1 MRHAVVRVSFRS
13 LMVQRDQ
20 WDTYWGPKKIIFLI
34 REIDDAAMAAASME
48 SCRFVVLRCPGGRL
62 GSVVD
67 VRNRR
72 RRVCGRFHRWIQI
85 STGPQQCADNYH
97 DPPKFSIQSSVGS
110 TKHRRMRPRGPPDPR
125 SIPERVR
132 APIYIR
138 KKCAIWTRW
147 RPVPDKNVNYPRP
160 PRNRNSGLVGP
171 HTTPAIVNY
180 KYMTSTPRE
189 GYFGPT
195 TSGT

>member
-1 MRHAVVRVSFRS
+1 MGRAQRQNCLFSRRLGLIEDGFELYERAYVIAHLDDASALKATRVAMPACSRLSILPFATGPKRS
-13 LMVQRDQ
+13 IRRLL
-20 WDTYWGPKKIIFLI
+20 GLKKIIFLI

-48 SCRFVVLRCPGGRL
+48 SCQFVVLRCPGGRL

-110 TKHRRMRPRGPPDPR
+110 TKHRRTRPRGPPDPR
-125 SIPERVR
+125 SILERVR
-132 APIYIR
+132 APICVR
-138 KKCAIWTRW
+138 KK
-147 RPVPDKNVNYPRP
+147 
-160 PRNRNSGLVGP
+160 
-171 HTTPAIVNY
+171 
-180 KYMTSTPRE
+180 
-189 GYFGPT
+189 
-195 TSGT
+195 